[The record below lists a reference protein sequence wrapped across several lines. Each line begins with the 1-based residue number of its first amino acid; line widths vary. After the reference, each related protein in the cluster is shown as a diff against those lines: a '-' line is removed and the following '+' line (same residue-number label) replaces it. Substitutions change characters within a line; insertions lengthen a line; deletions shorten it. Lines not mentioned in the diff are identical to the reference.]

1 MLSID
6 IEYLSGV
13 CYASELH
20 DDSVAEWPP
29 SPDRLFSALV
39 DAMSSRRD
47 GRGREALRWLESQD
61 PPEVACPPHHGR
73 RDACQFWVPVQD
85 KKDKGRY
92 LNDRG
97 PGPPAV
103 MRKPRRFPAVVL
115 PDGERTVTMSWDAE
129 PPPEILGELEDLA
142 ACVPRLGHSSSL
154 VRMAVGTGG
163 GRADG
168 RMRFVPDR
176 NGRMRIRCPY
186 KGRLD
191 DLLDGYRRAERDG
204 AAWHPRPPAVWPRYA
219 AQGGAAGAA
228 QPRPSPMG
236 GGSWSVLAVAGA
248 APAPE
253 SFPLVARAVRSAI
266 VGVAGGRPVP
276 EAVSGIAPGG
286 GPSQRPHMAIVPM
299 LNVGWRHSDGRLLGL
314 SVVMPPPAGRGSPEQ
329 GMVDEA
335 LGKIVGPKHGIDLPG
350 GLRLHLGPADDRH
363 GLQAGRY
370 TGASRAWV
378 TATPIAVDRHAKP
391 GRDQG
396 IGIADSVER
405 MGLPRPASVA
415 VSRGGLSR
423 GVLHAARWARHAG
436 RGGLWHARIEFERA
450 VAGPVMVGAGRYR
463 GLGLC
468 MPAGAVEANGG

>member
-20 DDSVAEWPP
+20 DDGVAEWPP

-39 DAMSSRRD
+39 DAMSSRSD
-47 GRGREALRWLESQD
+47 GRGGDALRWLESQD
-61 PPEVACPPHHGR
+61 PPEVACPPHGR
-73 RDACQFWVPVQD
+73 RDACLFWVPVQD
-85 KKDKGRY
+85 KRDKGRY

-97 PGPPAV
+97 PGLPAV
-103 MRKPRRFPAVVL
+103 TRKPRRFPAVVL

-129 PPPEILGELEDLA
+129 PPPAIMGELGDLA

-154 VRMAVGTGG
+154 VRMAVRAGG
-163 GRADG
+163 GRAGG

-186 KGRLD
+186 RGRLD

-204 AAWHPRPPAVWPRYA
+204 AVWHPRPPAVWPRYA
-219 AQGGAAGAA
+219 VLDGAAEAA
-228 QPRPSPMG
+228 RPRLSPMD

-253 SFPLVARAVRSAI
+253 SFPLVAKAVRSAI
-266 VGVAGGRPVP
+266 VDGAGRHAP
-276 EAVSGIAPGG
+276 EAISGIAPGG

-299 LNVGWRHSDGRLLGL
+299 LNVGWRHSDGGLLGL
-314 SVVMPPPAGRGSPEQ
+314 SVVMPPAAGRGSAEQ
-329 GMVDEA
+329 GMVDAA
-335 LGKIVGPKHGIDLPG
+335 LGNMIGPERGIDLPG
-350 GLRLHLGPADDRH
+350 GLRLHLEPAGDRLS
-363 GLQAGRY
+363 LQAGRY
-370 TGASRAWV
+370 TGTSRAWV

-405 MGLPRPASVA
+405 MGLPRPASVTA
-415 VSRGGLSR
+415 SRGGLSQ
-423 GVLHAARWARHAG
+423 GVLHAARWVRHAG
-436 RGGLWHARIEFERA
+436 RGGLWHARIEFGEA
-450 VAGPVMVGAGRYR
+450 VTGPVMVGAGRYR

-468 MPAGAVEANGG
+468 MQAEAVEDHG